1 MEVSDI
7 IMMSIAAVLTAYLLF
22 RHWQRERQ
30 RPPESHWTGHGID
43 VTGIT
48 DRVQRVRSDF
58 ASELHSRPH
67 DTGHRSGLLASAKRA
82 VGQLA
87 YFRRRAAQSS
97 TNTDHETETHAAS

>member
-7 IMMSIAAVLTAYLLF
+7 IYLSITAVLTGYLLF

-43 VTGIT
+43 VAGIT

-58 ASELHSRPH
+58 TSELLSRSH
-67 DTGHRSGLLASAKRA
+67 DTCHQRDLLASARRA
-82 VGQLA
+82 VGRLA
-87 YFRRRAAQSS
+87 YFRRRAGRRSAH
-97 TNTDHETETHAAS
+97 TDHDTETPAA